1 MALYN
6 RIYDYREYKKDSM
19 KKWGNR
25 MTKLVEPMLFV
36 NSWRFLMIAVLIHLW
51 IIGDFVHSSFIL
63 ILLLLMMT
71 SLRWRFTLPIWSNVI
86 DVVICILFFPI
97 TDISYFGLALPIF
110 ELAMKGKWIFSLFL
124 FMSLFTPS
132 PASSL
137 IFWFF
142 LQSLL
147 FGIFSFIS
155 VKNQE
160 MYRLEVDEQRRAR
173 YELERLKI
181 ELLTATQ
188 SASHQAELMERYRIS
203 RELHDHLGH
212 DLTGASLALQ
222 AYEYVE
228 DPVEADALLE
238 EVKNRLQRSTK
249 HLRDYV
255 HDMTPITKFG
265 GERLDTILQNF
276 QQIETVYHKSGDM
289 LNVPAYIWEL
299 LESCLKEALTNV
311 ARHSNATKV
320 DIELQVTEAIVRLS
334 IQDNGTIN
342 KNSQS
347 GSGLRS
353 LQMRS
358 RSLGGS
364 LSINRE
370 YGFLLVCVIPLEKG
384 E

>member
-1 MALYN
+1 
-6 RIYDYREYKKDSM
+6 
-19 KKWGNR
+19 

-132 PASSL
+132 PSSSL
-137 IFWFF
+137 IFWFY

-188 SASHQAELMERYRIS
+188 SASHQA
-203 RELHDHLGH
+203 
-212 DLTGASLALQ
+212 
-222 AYEYVE
+222 
-228 DPVEADALLE
+228 
-238 EVKNRLQRSTK
+238 N
-249 HLRDYV
+249 
-255 HDMTPITKFG
+255 
-265 GERLDTILQNF
+265 
-276 QQIETVYHKSGDM
+276 
-289 LNVPAYIWEL
+289 
-299 LESCLKEALTNV
+299 
-311 ARHSNATKV
+311 
-320 DIELQVTEAIVRLS
+320 
-334 IQDNGTIN
+334 
-342 KNSQS
+342 
-347 GSGLRS
+347 
-353 LQMRS
+353 
-358 RSLGGS
+358 
-364 LSINRE
+364 
-370 YGFLLVCVIPLEKG
+370 
-384 E
+384 